1 MEISAVRSNFY
12 LLVRKQRNTLKLII
26 VFALLGLATN
36 CKDDNAVNL
45 PYDNNYIV
53 FGSYFG
59 ECVGEPCI
67 EIFKIENGVLYE
79 DTADIYPT
87 TQLYEGKF
95 VQLPQAKYD
104 MVKDIIT
111 KVPKQLLS
119 DTNTV
124 FGTPDEHD
132 QGGLYLELK
141 VDGKRRFWMMDTY
154 TNRLPEYLREFSNIL
169 KE

>member
-1 MEISAVRSNFY
+1 MKKAA
-12 LLVRKQRNTLKLII
+12 LKLVTILAI
-26 VFALLGLATN
+26 LGLTTN
-36 CKDDNAVNL
+36 CRDDNAVNL
-45 PYDNNYIV
+45 PYDSSYIV

-59 ECVGEPCI
+59 ECIGEPCI
-67 EIFKIENGVLYE
+67 EIFKIENDVLYE
-79 DTADIYPT
+79 DTADIYPAP
-87 TQLYEGKF
+87 QLYEGKF
-95 VQLPQAKYD
+95 VQLPQAKYN

-124 FGTPDEHD
+124 FGIPDAHD

-154 TNRLPEYLREFSNIL
+154 ANRLPEYLRAFSNTL
-169 KE
+169 KEYINRLQ